1 MVGVN
6 GRRVVV
12 AGGGISGLA
21 LSIALC
27 RDGFSVVVV
36 ERDDRPVAAGS
47 GIMLFPNAVK
57 ALHAISPRLVE
68 RVRAAGHPAGPGET
82 RPVLTPDGAVV
93 ATDPVG
99 DLEET
104 FGAPQISLLRAALLG
119 ALRDEAD
126 AVGVTVRA
134 GVTVEDHGDDGDRVK
149 VVLGDGTVL
158 VADFLVG
165 ADGIRSGV
173 RGRTLAD
180 GRPPYCGF
188 TTVRGRTQAAARFPS
203 GFVAKGEDLDFFAAP
218 VGGGDLYW
226 TAKIVAPQ
234 GVWPVLG
241 ADGAFEELLTL
252 LNGWHDSIA
261 DVIRDTDLGQGLVVT
276 DIRDRD
282 PVPDWTRGLVTLIGD
297 AAHPMTPALGQGAG
311 MAFED
316 AVVLAAALSEHTD
329 TSAALAAYPAQRAGR
344 VADVV
349 RLSRAK
355 APGGD
360 SAAFNTREGLLTD
373 LYAWQP
379 PTWRQGT

>member
-1 MVGVN
+1 MSGVS

-21 LSIALC
+21 LAVALC
-27 RDGFSVVVV
+27 RDGFSVEVI
-36 ERDDRPVAAGS
+36 ERDDRLVPAGS

-57 ALHAISPRLVE
+57 ALHAISPHLVE

-82 RPVLTPDGAVV
+82 RPVLTPDGTVV

-99 DLEET
+99 DLEKT
-104 FGAPQISLLRAALLG
+104 FGAPQISLLRTALLR

-134 GVTVEDHGDDGDRVK
+134 GVTVEGHADDGDQVK

-158 VADFLVG
+158 VADLLVG

-180 GRPPYCGF
+180 GPPPYCGF
-188 TTVRGRTQAAARFPS
+188 TTVRGRTRAAARFPS

-234 GVWPVLG
+234 GVWPLLG
-241 ADGAFEELLTL
+241 VDAFDDLLAML
-252 LNGWHDSIA
+252 DGWHDSIA
-261 DVIRDTDLGQGLVVT
+261 DVIRDTDLSQGLVVT

-282 PVPDWTRGLVTLIGD
+282 PVADWTRGLVTLIGD

-316 AVVLAAALSEHTD
+316 AAVLAAALSEHED
-329 TSAALAAYPAQRAGR
+329 TRAALAAYPARRADR
-344 VADVV
+344 VAEVV
-349 RLSRAK
+349 RLSRVK

-360 SAAFNTREGLLTD
+360 SAAFTTREGLLTD